1 MDGVSTKLAEW
12 GLDMREI
19 GKVRAILTNDEKS
32 KLMASDK
39 PITLKTRDV
48 KRLLT
53 NVDKLKIDPYIRERM
68 GEPDADPVRCRDW
81 IYQIVD
87 KPRTTDVQ
95 KISDDRRR
103 FSAWMIFD
111 IKKSE
116 VYVKRQTANA
126 MTGAWGAPPGDM
138 LVQHPTSSTIVTCL
152 DLHIA
157 QAMIRKMVQKA
168 SPVCDTR
175 MLAGTDEFKMLD
187 DIQKD
192 FARKITNQPFTILQ
206 GPAGTGKTTVMAAVM
221 TAAMAADSA
230 VKCLAPTH
238 KAKNN
243 LKIRVPKEAET
254 ATIHSFNKRKASK
267 LPPTLFIIDE
277 GSMVDV
283 ELLGEFAMIVLRDC
297 EAWQICIAGDAGQ
310 LAPVGRGECFRKA
323 VDQLKG
329 TDQLFVL
336 EKCYRTSFNELFE
349 AQRCIRNGRIPDPT
363 PGIVDVAVLKSENDV
378 WHALK
383 EVIQTEGANVQYI
396 AWQNVH
402 IQKINDLV
410 QSRVH
415 GKEECRIF
423 EMNDKVVYIGEN
435 KGSMTTAMFGTVVR
449 LGAMKISVAWEDGE
463 ERSVSKKDIQLAYC
477 MTVHK
482 FQGSEAPDVCVI
494 ALNIPTMASVLDR
507 RWIYTAATRAKG
519 RLRIISAPGI
529 FPVVAAPV
537 AKQKLTNL
545 NFKRT

>member
-1 MDGVSTKLAEW
+1 MDNKLIEW
-12 GLDMREI
+12 GLDLREI
-19 GKVRAILTNDEKS
+19 GKVRALLTNDEKGR
-32 KLMASDK
+32 LLEFEK
-39 PITLKTRDV
+39 PATLKSRDV

-53 NVDKLKIDPYIRERM
+53 NVDKLKSDPYVRDRM
-68 GEPDADPVRCRDW
+68 GEPDNDPVRCRDW
-81 IYQIVD
+81 IYRILD
-87 KPRTTDVQ
+87 KPRTVDLQ
-95 KISDDRRR
+95 KIGEDRRR
-103 FSAWMIFD
+103 FSAWMVFD

-116 VYVKRQTANA
+116 IYVKRETANA
-126 MTGAWGAPPGDM
+126 MTGSWGAPPGDM
-138 LVQHPTSSTIVTCL
+138 LVQHPTSSSIVTCL

-157 QAMIRKMVQKA
+157 QAMIKKMVMKA
-168 SPVCDTR
+168 TPVCDTR
-175 MLAGTDEFKMLD
+175 MLSGTDEFKMLD

-192 FARKITNQPFTILQ
+192 FARKITKQPFTILQ

-221 TAAMAADSA
+221 TAAMAAESA

-243 LKIRVPKEAET
+243 LKLRVPKEAET
-254 ATIHSFNKRKASK
+254 ATIHSFNKRKAAK

-297 EAWQICIAGDAGQ
+297 EAWQICIAGDSGQ
-310 LAPVGRGECFRKA
+310 LSPVGRGECFRKA

-329 TDQLFVL
+329 TGQLFVL
-336 EKCYRTSFNELFE
+336 EKCYRTSFQELFE

-363 PGIVDVAVLKSENDV
+363 PGIVDVNVTQSETEV
-378 WHALK
+378 WHNLK
-383 EVIQTEGANVQYI
+383 AVISAEGAKVQYI

-402 IQKINDLV
+402 VQKINDLV
-410 QSRVH
+410 QSQVH
-415 GKEECRIF
+415 NKEECRPF
-423 EMNDKVVYIGEN
+423 EINDKVVYIGEN
-435 KGSMTTAMFGTVVR
+435 KGTITTAMFGTVVR
-449 LGAMKISVAWEDGE
+449 IGAFKNSVEWEDGE
-463 ERSVSKKDIQLAYC
+463 ERSISKNDMQLAYC

-482 FQGSEAPDVCVI
+482 AQGSEFSDVCVV

-519 RLRIISAPGI
+519 RLRVISAPGL

-545 NFKRT
+545 NFKRA